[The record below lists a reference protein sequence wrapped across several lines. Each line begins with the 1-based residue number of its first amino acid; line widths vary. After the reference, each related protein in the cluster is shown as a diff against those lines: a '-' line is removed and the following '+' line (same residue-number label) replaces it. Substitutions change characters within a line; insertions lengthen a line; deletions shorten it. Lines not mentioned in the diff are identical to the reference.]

1 MSWVQA
7 FKKRGDNKM
16 NENEAPQQLKA
27 SKQDVEKVR
36 DLFGLAHDLVAQAQF
51 PGHVSPKVAE
61 VMQFLAYQFND
72 FKQRGEVLA
81 KADVPAIPVVEAAI
95 SGGGQA

>member
-1 MSWVQA
+1 MAEQA
-7 FKKRGDNKM
+7 
-16 NENEAPQQLKA
+16 KA

-36 DLFGLAHDLVAQAQF
+36 DLFGLAHDLIAQAQF
-51 PGHVSPKVAE
+51 PGHVSAKVVD

-81 KADVPAIPVVEAAI
+81 KVETVSEVPVIPVVTTAATTT
-95 SGGGQA
+95 GEVGQA